1 MALIRDNEECQEFI
15 EGIRELGEDGVI
27 LTLSSMV
34 HELASPSPKDLR
46 NEAAILLIM
55 MASVL
60 PEVWGLD
67 MEELFENYDE
77 KANDLLSKDEDEVT
91 DIYTA
96 LVTHYFED
104 KGNHE
109 E

>member
-15 EGIRELGEDGVI
+15 EVIRELGEEGVI
-27 LTLSSMV
+27 IALSSMV
-34 HELASPSPKDLR
+34 HELVSPSPKDLR
-46 NEAAILLIM
+46 NEAAILLTM

-67 MEELFENYDE
+67 MEELLENYDE
-77 KANDLLSKDEDEVT
+77 KAGEFLDKDEDEFA
-91 DIYTA
+91 DIYGA
-96 LVTHYFED
+96 LVKHYLED
-104 KGNHE
+104 KAE